1 MTNMLW
7 LISSVCVSFCTCVNV
22 YVGLCT
28 KKNCLF
34 PKRWCGFYLQL
45 LDGLGCVIG
54 ETFHGKL
61 GEGEMED
68 RKLPLQTNLHQE
80 ATHKEVEDL
89 ESFLP
94 SEIPWFHPGA

>member
-1 MTNMLW
+1 M
-7 LISSVCVSFCTCVNV
+7 
-22 YVGLCT
+22 
-28 KKNCLF
+28 
-34 PKRWCGFYLQL
+34 R
-45 LDGLGCVIG
+45 G

-68 RKLPLQTNLHQE
+68 RKHPLQTNLHQE

-89 ESFLP
+89 ESFLL